1 MKHLRTFSKFEINEG
16 IFSSDFK
23 SLSKSIKDKA
33 RSLLNFK
40 KPHQPEMR
48 IPEKISKEELDKKY
62 FNFGRV
68 PFTKKEIEFLKKF
81 GEKNKEDYH
90 IDIKDGKSHMGEPIS
105 KFVRNMLNTQIDEAG
120 NFLIIRNI
128 GGDIVRHIH
137 LVKLDDEWYLI
148 YDTIKGRLQTNRM
161 NLEYYLCD
169 QWEEVLG
176 YLSDNGFNI

>member
-1 MKHLRTFSKFEINEG
+1 
-16 IFSSDFK
+16 
-23 SLSKSIKDKA
+23 
-33 RSLLNFK
+33 
-40 KPHQPEMR
+40 
-48 IPEKISKEELDKKY
+48 
-62 FNFGRV
+62 
-68 PFTKKEIEFLKKF
+68 
-81 GEKNKEDYH
+81 
-90 IDIKDGKSHMGEPIS
+90 MGEPIS

-161 NLEYYLCD
+161 NVEYYLCD

-176 YLSDNGFNI
+176 YLSSKGFNI